1 MRVVFLGSPPF
12 ATSVLERVAASAH
25 TLVGLV
31 TPPDR
36 PKGRGQKTEPSP
48 LADFAR
54 ARSIPLLQP
63 ATTKDAE
70 FVQGLRALT
79 PDVLLVASY
88 GEILRRDVLELA
100 PHGAL
105 NVHAS
110 LLPRWRGASPIQAA
124 ILAGDAE
131 TGVSV
136 QRMVLALDEGDVLI
150 EKRTPIEA
158 HENAGELL
166 ARLARLG
173 GEAAVDALDALASG
187 RARFTPQDPARAT
200 FARKIEKERGT
211 IDWTR
216 SADELARHVR
226 AFTPWP
232 GARTRARES
241 NPSPPAPESN
251 PPARAGELELT
262 VLQARVVAETTQAAP
277 GTLLDPATA
286 RVATGAGALELLRV
300 KPAGKGAMDA
310 RDWLRGARL
319 PAGARFGA

>member
-1 MRVVFLGSPPF
+1 MLSPMRVVFLGSPPF

-36 PKGRGQKTEPSP
+36 PKGRGQKTESSP

-54 ARSIPLLQP
+54 ARSIPVLQP

-70 FVQGLRALT
+70 FVERLRALT

-150 EKRTPIEA
+150 EKRTPIDA

-166 ARLARLG
+166 LRLAVLG
-173 GEAAVDALDALASG
+173 GEAAVEALDTLANG
-187 RARFTPQDPARAT
+187 RAHFTPQDPARAT
-200 FARKIEKERGT
+200 YARKIPKERGT

-216 SADELARHVR
+216 SAEEPHATR

-232 GARTRARES
+232 GARTRAPDSGSRT
-241 NPSPPAPESN
+241 
-251 PPARAGELELT
+251 RVGEQELT
-262 VLQARVVAETTQAAP
+262 VLQARIAADPTQAPP

-286 RVATGAGALELLRV
+286 LVATGAGALELQRV

-319 PAGARFGA
+319 PSGARFGA